1 MENNNLYDLQKA
13 LEAFWHEYGVSSSVN
28 AKHTVVD
35 VRPKFIVGNRVNP
48 EVAKRILSV
57 YLSQLTS
64 DKLVKEEVVIT
75 DNAVRMYDDGKVIM
89 EVVNHGFVDG
99 MKNEVTSKLG
109 EELSKKE
116 RKNGGAYVEKHEH
129 NTYTYGQIKAAL
141 CDFMADMGKNDS
153 KNMLKDAILLI
164 VK

>member
-13 LEAFWHEYGVSSSVN
+13 LEAFWTDNGTASAVN
-28 AKHTVVD
+28 GRHTTVEVK
-35 VRPKFIVGNRVNP
+35 PKFIVGNRVNP
-48 EVAKRILSV
+48 EVAKRILGV

-64 DKLVKEEVVIT
+64 DKIVNEDIVIT
-75 DNAVRMYDDGKVIM
+75 DNAVRMYEEGKMIM
-89 EVVNHGFVDG
+89 EVINHGFVDG

-109 EELSKKE
+109 EELSKKT
-116 RKNGGAYVEKHEH
+116 KKSGGNYLEH
-129 NTYTYGQIKAAL
+129 KEQGSYTYGQIKQAL
-141 CDFMADMGKNDS
+141 VDFMLDMGKNDS